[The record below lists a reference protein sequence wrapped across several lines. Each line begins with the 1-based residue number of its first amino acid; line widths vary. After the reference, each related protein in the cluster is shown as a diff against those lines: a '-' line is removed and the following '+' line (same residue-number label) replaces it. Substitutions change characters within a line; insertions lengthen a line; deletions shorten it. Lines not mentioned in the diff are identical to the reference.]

1 MVSSNH
7 ENAKESPALPKRQRG
22 KIVGFA
28 LRLKELG
35 KDDPRK
41 IIHSFKVG
49 LALTLVSLFY
59 YFKPLYEGFG
69 LAAMWAILT
78 VVVVFEFSVGATLG
92 RGLNRMLATL
102 TAGALGIGAHRLAT
116 LSGETGEPILVALFV
131 FIIAGIVTFLRF
143 IPQIKARYDYGMLI
157 FILTFCLISV
167 SGYRDEEVI
176 EMGFE
181 RLSSIVLGSCASVVV
196 CTFICPVWIGVDLH
210 NQIATNIE
218 KLGIF
223 LEGFGDEYFK
233 ISEDGQP
240 INKSSSLQRYKSV
253 LTSGSKEESMANL
266 ARWEPCHGKF
276 RFRHP
281 WKEYLKVGNVTRQ
294 CAFKIESLNNYLTS
308 EIQSPPEVRNIIKG
322 ECTVISSEC
331 GKALK
336 ELASV
341 IRKMTESSAAELHI
355 TNSKAA
361 AEKLKS
367 VIRSSLCKHGDY
379 LEIIQAGAVAS
390 LLFEVVK
397 CTEEVADA
405 AQKLASLA
413 HFKNAKPRVT
423 PEKQELPSQE
433 AVKQVSG
440 INGAHHVI
448 TINLS
453 QSLPGS
459 ENSSPPG
466 LAPRIELCTLG

>member
-131 FIIAGIVTFLRF
+131 FII
-143 IPQIKARYDYGMLI
+143 
-157 FILTFCLISV
+157 
-167 SGYRDEEVI
+167 
-176 EMGFE
+176 
-181 RLSSIVLGSCASVVV
+181 
-196 CTFICPVWIGVDLH
+196 
-210 NQIATNIE
+210 
-218 KLGIF
+218 
-223 LEGFGDEYFK
+223 GFGDEYFK

-276 RFRHP
+276 RFCHP

-459 ENSSPPG
+459 ENSSPPV
-466 LAPRIELCTLG
+466 LAPRIELWTLG

>member
-7 ENAKESPALPKRQRG
+7 ENAKQSPALPKRQRG

-181 RLSSIVLGSCASVVV
+181 RLSTVVLGSCASVVV
-196 CTFICPVWIGVDLH
+196 CTFIRPVWIGVDLH

-281 WKEYLKVGNVTRQ
+281 WNEYLKVGNVTRQ

-336 ELASV
+336 ELASA
-341 IRKMTESSAAELHI
+341 IRKMIESSAAEPHI
-355 TNSKAA
+355 SNSKAA

-367 VIRSSLCKHGDY
+367 VIRSSFSKHGDY

-405 AQKLASLA
+405 AQKLASQA

-423 PEKQELPSQE
+423 SEKQELSSQE

-440 INGAHHVI
+440 INAAHHVI
-448 TINLS
+448 TINSS

-459 ENSSPPG
+459 ENSSPPV
-466 LAPRIELCTLG
+466 LAPRIEL